1 MTHTNTEWSLG
12 GLSGLDCVPDQR
24 CLQIPQILPVA
35 PILDRDRTTAVG
47 KVRLAL
53 RNFGIFRDL
62 PGGTEHR
69 RRYDHWRSWPR
80 CAGSHD
86 PRPCTAI

>member
-1 MTHTNTEWSLG
+1 MPDGGVNPARSGAMTHTNTEWSLG
-12 GLSGLDCVPDQR
+12 GLSGLDCMPDQR

-53 RNFGIFRDL
+53 RNFGIVLDL
-62 PGGTEHR
+62 PRRHR
-69 RRYDHWRSWPR
+69 TST
-80 CAGSHD
+80 SV
-86 PRPCTAI
+86 